1 MGGAVK
7 AVTKVVKNPLK
18 AIKGAV
24 GGAVAGATGG
34 LGNAAAQA
42 APQAAPA
49 AAVRTV
55 TKTVAPK
62 PVITPQAAISAGG
75 GPSASMMQA
84 DVQSRSMDTARSARS
99 FMRTRKKGPTG
110 AYAGMTQKKATLG

>member
-34 LGNAAAQA
+34 LPSAGQA

-62 PVITPQAAISAGG
+62 PVITPQAVISAGG
-75 GPSASMMQA
+75 GPSAAMRQ